1 MADNVSALPNLESSA
16 RVVLQREACEGA
28 RWAGAGT
35 RVTYESPA
43 LAFVHAIGNVCLLL
57 RGSVDPVCH
66 VGYLF
71 LANTSTLT
79 GVLPMARKRVHR
91 YPIKRRESTEV
102 SASIFKDSCLQLL
115 DRVGQTREEI
125 VVTKYGRPVAKLV
138 AFEEGRVPLFG
149 HLAGSVTFHGD
160 VVAPL
165 NVEWDAES

>member
-1 MADNVSALPNLESSA
+1 MS
-16 RVVLQREACEGA
+16 
-28 RWAGAGT
+28 T
-35 RVTYESPA
+35 RTE
-43 LAFVHAIGNVCLLL
+43 
-57 RGSVDPVCH
+57 
-66 VGYLF
+66 
-71 LANTSTLT
+71 
-79 GVLPMARKRVHR
+79 VLPMARKRVHR
-91 YPIKRRESTEV
+91 YPTKRRESTEV
-102 SASIFKDSCLQLL
+102 AASVFKDSCLKLL